1 PVKVADAVL
10 TDTTFSAYATLR
22 VDYQ

>member
-1 PVKVADAVL
+1 KAADAVL
-10 TDTTFSAYATLR
+10 TDTNFSAYATLR